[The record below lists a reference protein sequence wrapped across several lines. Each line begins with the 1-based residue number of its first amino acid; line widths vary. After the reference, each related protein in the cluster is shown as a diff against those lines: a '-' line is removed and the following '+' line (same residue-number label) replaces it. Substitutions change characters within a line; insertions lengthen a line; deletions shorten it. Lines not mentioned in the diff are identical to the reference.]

1 MTDKSHKYIIIV
13 SVLTCFVMPFMG
25 NAMNLSIPQIGDE
38 FGVNASL
45 VGWLITSYMLTV
57 AALGVPM
64 GKLADL
70 TSRKRIL
77 IAGAIVMTAGC
88 VASAFAVS
96 MAMLIVTRCIQGV
109 GAAMLTSTNLPIL
122 ISAYPPNMRGKALGI
137 GLTAVYTG
145 GALGPVLGG
154 VLNHNL
160 GWRSVFIFACVIL
173 VPAIILAA
181 AKLPA
186 DKTEAKSE
194 KFDCKGSIMFMVFI
208 VALVYGM
215 SSIGQGVMPLVIAA
229 FGVATGILFVWYEFR
244 RENPVIDVRLFRSN
258 IGYAMSNVSALM
270 NYAATAGITYLISI
284 YLQVVQGYSSQTAGF
299 VMLAQPIIMA
309 LLTSRFGKLS
319 DTHSPFKL
327 SSLGMGVCALGTT
340 MFIFMGR
347 ETSIIMVIGA
357 LVVTGLG
364 FAMFSSPN
372 TNAIL
377 SCVDKKDYSAA
388 NAIVGTMRT
397 VGQTTSMVLITI
409 VVTLMLPGIQL
420 SEADP
425 DQLIQVIRISFIV
438 FTCICVTGIFFSL
451 MRKKK

>member
-1 MTDKSHKYIIIV
+1 
-13 SVLTCFVMPFMG
+13 
-25 NAMNLSIPQIGDE
+25 
-38 FGVNASL
+38 
-45 VGWLITSYMLTV
+45 
-57 AALGVPM
+57 
-64 GKLADL
+64 
-70 TSRKRIL
+70 
-77 IAGAIVMTAGC
+77 
-88 VASAFAVS
+88 
-96 MAMLIVTRCIQGV
+96 
-109 GAAMLTSTNLPIL
+109 
-122 ISAYPPNMRGKALGI
+122 
-137 GLTAVYTG
+137 
-145 GALGPVLGG
+145 
-154 VLNHNL
+154 
-160 GWRSVFIFACVIL
+160 
-173 VPAIILAA
+173 
-181 AKLPA
+181 
-186 DKTEAKSE
+186 
-194 KFDCKGSIMFMVFI
+194 
-208 VALVYGM
+208 
-215 SSIGQGVMPLVIAA
+215 
-229 FGVATGILFVWYEFR
+229 
-244 RENPVIDVRLFRSN
+244 
-258 IGYAMSNVSALM
+258 
-270 NYAATAGITYLISI
+270 
-284 YLQVVQGYSSQTAGF
+284 
-299 VMLAQPIIMA
+299 MLAQPIIMA

-388 NAIVGTMRT
+388 NAIVGTMST